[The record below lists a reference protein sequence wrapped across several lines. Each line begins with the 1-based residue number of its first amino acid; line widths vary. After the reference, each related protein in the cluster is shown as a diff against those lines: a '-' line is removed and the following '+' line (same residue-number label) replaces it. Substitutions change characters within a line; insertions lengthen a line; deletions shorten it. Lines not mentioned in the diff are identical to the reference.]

1 MSDNENSACW
11 VAFFTVPMPVP
22 LSCRS
27 SLTLN
32 AFRSV
37 FVGFIRSGPTPPNPL
52 PRPPGLPPDPF
63 QFSREV
69 CGSAVSEL
77 IVCEFREDH
86 FPTSPQRR
94 VSVHNS
100 YLPLHRGS
108 IVSPAVQAAHSCRT
122 LLGLN
127 PSPEFVNLYFPLG
140 LMQAGVFCVF
150 LLVAAAF

>member
-100 YLPLHRGS
+100 YLPLHRDAS
-108 IVSPAVQAAHSCRT
+108 VSTTVTFPSTETRQCPQQLPSSPPWIHRVSCR
-122 LLGLN
+122 
-127 PSPEFVNLYFPLG
+127 SSSS
-140 LMQAGVFCVF
+140 
-150 LLVAAAF
+150 